1 MERRLGRGLS
11 SLLSA
16 SGPASAPSTDST
28 QIEIGAIRPNPH
40 QPRKNFD
47 VANLEELRDSIRLHG
62 VLQPILVRRAGEG
75 YELIAGERRWRA
87 SRLAG
92 LQTIPAVVRE
102 GISDKEMLEVALIEN
117 LQRQD
122 LDPMERA
129 RAIRKLMESSSL
141 TQDAVA
147 DRVGL
152 KRPTVSN
159 LLRLLELPDTIQDA
173 VALGRLTMGHARALL
188 GAEDLGTRLRLAREV
203 EERGLS
209 VRQVEGLV
217 RQQQQGSRPV
227 AGPSIVEPVK
237 PGWVVELEAR
247 LQERLGTK
255 VHLRNA
261 QNYRGSIVIE
271 YYERSDL
278 ERILEII
285 APKPLLDQ
293 PDEAELSSE
302 FSGNLAAR

>member
-1 MERRLGRGLS
+1 MPPLAETS
-11 SLLSA
+11 EI
-16 SGPASAPSTDST
+16 D
-28 QIEIGAIRPNPH
+28 IGAIRPNPQ

-47 VANLEELRDSIRLHG
+47 VASLEELRDSIRMHG

-102 GISDKEMLEVALIEN
+102 GVSDKEMLEVALIEN

-122 LDPMERA
+122 LDPLERA
-129 RAIRKLMESSSL
+129 RAIRQLMETSAL

-152 KRPTVSN
+152 KRPTVTN
-159 LLRLLELPDTIQDA
+159 LLRLLELPDSIQDA
-173 VALGRLTMGHARALL
+173 VARGRLSMGHARALL
-188 GAEDLGTRLRLAREV
+188 GAEDLGTRLRLAREA

-217 RQQQQGSRPV
+217 RQQHQGSRPV
-227 AGPSIVEPVK
+227 SGPSVVEPIK
-237 PGWVVELEAR
+237 PGWVIEMEAR
-247 LQERLGTK
+247 LQERLGTR
-255 VHLRNA
+255 VHVRNG
-261 QNYRGSIVIE
+261 QNYRGSILIE
-271 YYERSDL
+271 YYERADL
-278 ERILEII
+278 ERILELV
-285 APKPLLDQ
+285 APKPQLDA
-293 PDEAELSSE
+293 PGDSAEMDITSE
-302 FSGNLAAR
+302 LKDTLVPRS

>member
-1 MERRLGRGLS
+1 M
-11 SLLSA
+11 
-16 SGPASAPSTDST
+16 SAPVSESSE
-28 QIEIGAIRPNPH
+28 IEVGSIRPNPH

-47 VANLEELRDSIRLHG
+47 VASLEELRDSIRMHG
-62 VLQPILVRRAGEG
+62 VLQPILVRRTADG

-92 LQTIPAVVRE
+92 LQSIPAVVRE
-102 GISDKEMLEVALIEN
+102 GVSDKEMLEVALIEN

-122 LDPMERA
+122 LDPLERA
-129 RAIRKLMESSSL
+129 WAIRQLMDSASL

-152 KRPTVSN
+152 KRPTVTN
-159 LLRLLELPDTIQDA
+159 LLRLLELPDSIQEA
-173 VALGRLTMGHARALL
+173 VARGRLTMGHARALL
-188 GAEDLGTRLRLAREV
+188 GAEDLGTRLRLAREA

-217 RQQQQGSRPV
+217 RQQNQGARP
-227 AGPSIVEPVK
+227 ATGPSVVEPIK

-247 LQERLGTK
+247 MQERLGTR
-255 VHLRNA
+255 VHVRNA

-278 ERILEII
+278 ERILELI
-285 APKPLLDQ
+285 APKPELDGPSDSQ
-293 PDEAELSSE
+293 TVRMEELTD
-302 FSGNLAAR
+302 NLAVS